1 MIYNG
6 KNLDYNFIDFDI
18 FLNLGRYF
26 EHLVTGASDPEV
38 IQGKPFPDINLVCAK
53 R

>member
-1 MIYNG
+1 MYTLKQPNIFQYYN
-6 KNLDYNFIDFDI
+6 I
-18 FLNLGRYF
+18 GRYF
-26 EHLVTGASDPEV
+26 DHLVTGASDPEV